1 MGPVAVKVRS
11 AQVGPLWPATRSER
25 RHPLGIVGSRSPA
38 DRLPLED
45 RLLTRDVAKGIHR
58 IEDVYTNW
66 YLVEESDAV
75 ILSEGA
81 S

>member
-1 MGPVAVKVRS
+1 
-11 AQVGPLWPATRSER
+11 
-25 RHPLGIVGSRSPA
+25 
-38 DRLPLED
+38 
-45 RLLTRDVAKGIHR
+45 LLTRDVAKGIHR
-58 IEDVYTNW
+58 IEDAYTNW